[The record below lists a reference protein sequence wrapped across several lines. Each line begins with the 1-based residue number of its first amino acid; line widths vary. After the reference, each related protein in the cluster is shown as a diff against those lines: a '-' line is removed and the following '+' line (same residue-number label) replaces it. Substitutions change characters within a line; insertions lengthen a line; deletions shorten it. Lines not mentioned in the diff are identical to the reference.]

1 MILPGSTFLLYT
13 NGTALDVDELG
24 LLPPPAPLAIGVL
37 VVGQSL
43 ELNRFDAFE
52 ALEMWRQGLESI

>member
-1 MILPGSTFLLYT
+1 MILPGSAFLLYT
-13 NGTALDVDELG
+13 NDTALDVDELG

-52 ALEMWRQGLESI
+52 ALEMWR